1 MLDLMNKEVL
11 VIGLGGR
18 GRAACELL
26 RRHGAIVTAVDNA
39 DTADLRDGADKLR
52 PLGIEV
58 ALGVN
63 APPKRDY
70 SFAVISPAVPAST
83 QLVQTVQHNRVRL
96 IGELELGFQQSKCL
110 SIAIGG
116 TNGKGTTAELVE
128 HVLTHNNRKTI
139 LSGHRARPVCS
150 VVDQTKDL
158 DFMILQVNSFQLE
171 MTEFFRPSV
180 AVLMNVTPDHLDRY
194 ATAADYIRAHAR
206 LFCNQQAF
214 DWAIVQSEALKR
226 LRELDL
232 PVPGKIITFSA
243 TDPEADIHL
252 ER

>member
-70 SFAVISPAVPAST
+70 SFAVISPAAWTDTPLPTITSAPTPACFAISRRSIGPSF
-83 QLVQTVQHNRVRL
+83 RV
-96 IGELELGFQQSKCL
+96 KL
-110 SIAIGG
+110 SHA
-116 TNGKGTTAELVE
+116 
-128 HVLTHNNRKTI
+128 
-139 LSGHRARPVCS
+139 C
-150 VVDQTKDL
+150 
-158 DFMILQVNSFQLE
+158 VNWICR
-171 MTEFFRPSV
+171 FR
-180 AVLMNVTPDHLDRY
+180 
-194 ATAADYIRAHAR
+194 
-206 LFCNQQAF
+206 
-214 DWAIVQSEALKR
+214 EK
-226 LRELDL
+226 
-232 PVPGKIITFSA
+232 
-243 TDPEADIHL
+243 
-252 ER
+252 